1 MARFLRTL
9 VLAAAAGAAA
19 LGALAPAASA
29 DTDIQ
34 VAGDIQVASG
44 DTAIASGDVQVYPG
58 MEIRQAGT
66 ACTLGFADPVTRI
79 AYSAGHCRGNGPV
92 TDRNGRFVGLV
103 TASRDNTPDGSVV
116 RTNQVISDYETI
128 SLAPGV
134 AINPMLPGGRQ
145 LVADPAA
152 TLAPGQPICHFGMVT
167 GESCG
172 TVERINNGWFTMD
185 NGVVSQK
192 GDSGGPVYTLADNGK
207 AVIVGLF
214 NSTWGRL
221 PAAVSWQAT
230 LAQLQ
235 ADAGVVNVAARS

>member
-1 MARFLRTL
+1 MTRFLRTL

-92 TDRNGRFVGLV
+92 TDRNGRFIGLV

-145 LVADPAA
+145 WIADPAA